1 MKSISLLLALG
12 LALGG
17 GPVLAEEENTGVL
30 AEEVLM
36 AMNMPQT
43 IEQSLAVM
51 KQAMPAQVA
60 QMSKAMGEELP
71 PEMPQQNQ
79 RMMEVMAE
87 ELSWAKIK
95 DDYVGLYAATFT
107 AGELRGLLEFY
118 RSPAGRAFVAKQ
130 PALVQHSMEIN
141 QKLML
146 RLMPRLK
153 EIYKKD
159 AAQEPK
165 QEGK

>member
-12 LALGG
+12 G
-17 GPVLAEEENTGVL
+17 GPVL

-51 KQAMPAQVA
+51 KQAMPAQLA
-60 QMSKAMGEELP
+60 QMSKAMGEDP

-118 RSPAGRAFVAKQ
+118 WSPAGRAFVAKQ
-130 PALVQHSMEIN
+130 PALMQHSMEIN

-146 RLMPRLK
+146 RLMPKLK

-165 QEGK
+165 QERK